1 MEEIWK
7 DIPGYEGL
15 YKISSEGR
23 VKSVERKIINSAGRA
38 GKVPSKLMKIVSED
52 NCSDYVVLHKDKKYV
67 NEYIAP
73 IVAEVFLGIS
83 RDVCVSHKN
92 GDYHDN
98 SEDNLIPSSEYY
110 RDNDWRDIEG
120 YEGVYQVSR
129 FGQVRSLDHYVS
141 SKNGSYRLSKGVIRA
156 VDETEDGY
164 LQVGLYD
171 MEGTGHV
178 LGKMK
183 MVHVLVARAFIP
195 NPENKTQVNHK
206 DGNKK
211 NNFVGNLEWNTPK
224 ENTAHAI
231 RTGLRPATHWTRE
244 EILMY
249 SEMTNEK
256 QRIRVRCI
264 ETGKE
269 FESQSEA
276 AAFYGVSTIEISNS
290 VRTHSTCVG
299 VHFVRAD
306 EEDYEIFKVES
317 LEDEIWKYIPGY
329 ENLYKISNFGR
340 VKSLPRIVKR
350 TYTFRSVPE
359 KLLKING
366 NQLTLNK
373 DGKAKSFNMKQ
384 LMRSIFDI

>member
-98 SEDNLIPSSEYY
+98 SSDNLIPSSEYY
-110 RDNDWRDIEG
+110 KDNDWRDIEG

-129 FGQVRSLDHYVS
+129 FGQVRSLDHYVP
-141 SKNGSYRLSKGVIRA
+141 SKNGSYRLSKGVLRA
-156 VDETEDGY
+156 TDETQDGY

-171 MEGTGHV
+171 TENTGYA

-183 MVHVLVARAFIP
+183 MVHVLVAKAFIP

-211 NNFVGNLEWNTPK
+211 NNFVDNLEWNTPK
-224 ENTAHAI
+224 ENVEHAI
-231 RTGLRPATHWTRE
+231 KTGLRDRITWSLEAAKANRDAW
-244 EILMY
+244 
-249 SEMTNEK
+249 NEK
-256 QRIRVRCI
+256 LKVRVRCI
-264 ETGKE
+264 ETGEE

-276 AAFYGVSTIEISNS
+276 ASFYGVSTIEISNS

-306 EEDYEIFKVES
+306 EGDYEIFKVKS
-317 LEDEIWKYIPGY
+317 LEGEIWKDIPGY
-329 ENLYKISNFGR
+329 ESIYQLSNFGR